1 MHFIVNRA
9 RFDRLPMVGARL
21 HISRCFANYTLVCA
35 TDQKSNVSSK
45 APAGT
50 LRPFK
55 LACKLDRVFWRAQ
68 IVDTIAA
75 KNIQSRTGCIAQS
88 PSCNWIAS
96 RQGSDLSRFFSLRL
110 VCVLLMRTSLYQFTY
125 SLLSPAQA
133 VPRLWKI
140 VLKRRYGT
148 CQSIVQKRWQKE
160 ICGRCAVY
168 RLHKHECISYS
179 TWLNH

>member
-55 LACKLDRVFWRAQ
+55 LACKLDRVFGEPKLWIPSQQKIYRAEPDVLRNRHRV
-68 IVDTIAA
+68 IESHRDRAA
-75 KNIQSRTGCIAQS
+75 TYL
-88 PSCNWIAS
+88 AS
-96 RQGSDLSRFFSLRL
+96 FR
-110 VCVLLMRTSLYQFTY
+110 CVLS
-125 SLLSPAQA
+125 A
-133 VPRLWKI
+133 
-140 VLKRRYGT
+140 
-148 CQSIVQKRWQKE
+148 C
-160 ICGRCAVY
+160 C
-168 RLHKHECISYS
+168 
-179 TWLNH
+179 